1 MKRVMLFIAAVS
13 ILSLGQGEAMAIM
26 PDEVSVDGQAVVMPV
41 GRLLLVGKDSFV
53 GAVKF
58 LHNEERKEGVYSKYE
73 SFEYENGAF
82 RKIREGVISRKI
94 PPREKWWYKLR
105 TFLFHD
111 IPSSFADKLTFKSF
125 ELYAIAADE
134 FHSTVCFWDKAA
146 KPDVNVRL
154 APTPWK
160 EISEVN
166 LKDQKL
172 RWFMHDN
179 NRQRMVVHIDKL
191 WD

>member
-1 MKRVMLFIAAVS
+1 MKMTVCFIVAS
-13 ILSLGQGEAMAIM
+13 IFLGQGEAMAIM
-26 PDEVSVDGQAVVMPV
+26 PEEVSVDGQAVVMPV
-41 GRLLLVGKDSFV
+41 GRVLLVRRDNFV
-53 GAVKF
+53 GALKF

-73 SFEYENGAF
+73 YFEYENGAF

-94 PPREKWWYKLR
+94 PPSDKWWYKLR

-125 ELYAIAADE
+125 ELFAHATDGH
-134 FHSTVCFWDKAA
+134 HSTVYFWDGAA
-146 KPDVNVRL
+146 NPDMKVRL

-160 EISEVN
+160 EIEKVN
-166 LKDQKL
+166 LSDP
-172 RWFMHDN
+172 RIIWFGHDDG
-179 NRQRMVVHIDKL
+179 RERRVIPIDRI